1 MRALT
6 PVAMEANIQSDQDA
20 VPSPSSWPAPPMSY
34 GFGEP
39 RQRRDVVTIP
49 ILWLTIALSLLVHV
63 AALLLLIPRLNT
75 QPLEN
80 TQLSDLEVQLTQPPS
95 PPPRQPTVAPTPP
108 TQAVIVPPPRPS
120 RPAPKAPTPR
130 PPVLTAPRQPTPAP
144 AIPAPPPIVAQ
155 PQPPPP
161 LPGDLSSYIEAKRR
175 ERGEPAAPS
184 ESAAPSN
191 ATAGPS
197 GNGRINDAIAANLPA
212 TQSPIDGRDRKK
224 GGGIFQIK
232 SMAYDD
238 AEFEFYGWNEDVDRK
253 TVQRIE
259 VRKGNNSD
267 MRIAVVRRMIAII
280 RLHAQ
285 GDFTW
290 ESQRLGKNVTLSA
303 RPADND
309 GLEAFMLQEF
319 FDQNRL
325 R

>member
-1 MRALT
+1 
-6 PVAMEANIQSDQDA
+6 
-20 VPSPSSWPAPPMSY
+20 MSY
-34 GFGEP
+34 GFDEP

-63 AALLLLIPRLNT
+63 AALLLLIPRLDM

-95 PPPRQPTVAPTPP
+95 PPPRPPAVAPTPP
-108 TQAVIVPPPRPS
+108 TQAVIVPPPPRPS
-120 RPAPKAPTPR
+120 RPPPKAPTPR
-130 PPVLTAPRQPTPAP
+130 PPVLTAPRQLTPAP
-144 AIPAPPPIVAQ
+144 TVPAPPPVVAQ

-161 LPGDLSSYIEAKRR
+161 LPGDLSSYLEAKRR
-175 ERGEPAAPS
+175 ERGEPTPEAAPT
-184 ESAAPSN
+184 APTAPS
-191 ATAGPS
+191 APS
-197 GNGRINDAIAANLPA
+197 GNGRINDAIAANLPSA
-212 TQSPIDGRDRKK
+212 QSPIDGRDRKK

-309 GLEAFMLQEF
+309 GLEAFLMQEF